1 MYRHVKSNYCYCYIL
16 LLLLPLIQSTICTIF
31 TSVFQNSQNEE
42 KKTIT
47 ENRRRTKS
55 REAWWR
61 LKRSTSRATE
71 RERERESIVSKILS
85 GMEIRWHRNAND
97 NRFTAWRIQTRL
109 EFTAS
114 NRWLINPRWIDRRQ
128 TDDEIPSGTCKL
140 RIPMR
145 ETFHRISTISLEHRS
160 SLTVMQISVY
170 NSKGFLSPSPFAAL
184 NRVDGYEHRGISE
197 MRNPKILFESLQLVD
212 RTWS

>member
-1 MYRHVKSNYCYCYIL
+1 MTVETIDVSRHG
-16 LLLLPLIQSTICTIF
+16 
-31 TSVFQNSQNEE
+31 
-42 KKTIT
+42 
-47 ENRRRTKS
+47 
-55 REAWWR
+55 
-61 LKRSTSRATE
+61 
-71 RERERESIVSKILS
+71 ERESIVSKILP
-85 GMEIRWHRNAND
+85 GMEIRRHRNAND

-128 TDDEIPSGTCKL
+128 TDDEIPSGTSKL

-145 ETFHRISTISLEHRS
+145 ETFHRISAISLEHRS

-197 MRNPKILFESLQLVD
+197 MRNPKILFESLQLVN
-212 RTWS
+212 RR